1 MRLGEFREV
10 KEIKNVEKKK
20 PSNYLINELNK
31 YFDEIDSEDS
41 TDTVMSKL
49 DMIKGTSPE
58 QLEEI
63 TRQIKGGS
71 L

>member
-31 YFDEIDSEDS
+31 YFDEIDADP
-41 TDTVMSKL
+41 VMSKL

-58 QLEEI
+58 QLHEQMIETLRMEEN
-63 TRQIKGGS
+63 K
-71 L
+71 